1 MQCTGGQTINQCSFS
16 PFDSNVVCLVGRD
29 CVKYYRLIDCDVRLL
44 SETIVKDQNFV
55 SHCWLRHPDDHVVA
69 GADNGSMVL
78 FRSGEKAFH
87 LNSYLPLDTPITSL
101 VAVPGGFVAGVNP
114 CKFLFFT
121 VDCGQNDRRSVLT
134 NENIKL
140 AQTVVSELSKREASS
155 LAINPSE
162 NKLCAIT
169 TDGQLLTIP
178 LHISGSASIFSSNSD
193 SIRHSLTP
201 FHGPK
206 AVVGLDVCARKSLF
220 VTIGKDLTFRVWNIQ
235 THQSDL
241 IKEFGEEM
249 FSVAL
254 HPAGL
259 HVAIGFLDKLRLYH
273 ILLDDLRLCVE
284 LPVKCCRVCVF
295 SQGGNLLATANGN
308 IISVFDSHT
317 GERVV
322 DLRGHN
328 GKVRSLHWLQSGTRL
343 LSCGQDGMVYLWN
356 LDGPTRTAEF
366 VKKRSMF
373 TSVVIAQEREGR
385 SSSTGAG
392 VGAGAGVGVGGDPPR
407 EECVFVVGSDRTLS
421 ELKMPD
427 LTAKKHHDVGALM
440 THLVIS
446 TNRNILLASV
456 GDSGKP
462 GHIRAYS
469 YPVTGESNDFSCLG
483 ACLTALQLTPDGQFL
498 LAGDDAGC
506 IALYEVTER
515 QEKVQLNA
523 SSDLPKLMTC
533 PGWRDEV
540 LVTRTELEDRSK

>member
-29 CVKYYRLIDCDVRLL
+29 CVKYYRLVDCEVRLL
-44 SETIVKDQNFV
+44 SETIIKDHNFV
-55 SHCWLRHPDDHVVA
+55 SHCWLRQPADHVVA
-69 GADNGSMVL
+69 GTDNGSIVL

-87 LNSYLPLDTPITSL
+87 LSSFSPLDTPVASL

-114 CKFLFFT
+114 CKFLYFN
-121 VDCGQNDRRSVLT
+121 VDCGQNGRRSVLT
-134 NENIKL
+134 NDNVKL
-140 AQTVVSELSKREASS
+140 AQIVVSELSKREASS

-162 NKLCAIT
+162 NKLCAVT

-178 LHISGSASIFSSNSD
+178 LHISASASIFSPNSD

-220 VTIGKDLTFRVWNIQ
+220 VTIGRDFTFRVWNIQ

-241 IKEFGEEM
+241 MKEFGEEM

-259 HVAIGFLDKLRLYH
+259 HVAIAFLDKLRLYH

-328 GKVRSLHWLQSGTRL
+328 GKVRSLHWLQSGTQL
-343 LSCGQDGMVYLWN
+343 LSCGQDGMVYSWN

-373 TSVVIAQEREGR
+373 TCVVIAQEKEGR
-385 SSSTGAG
+385 TSSTM
-392 VGAGAGVGVGGDPPR
+392 AGAGVGGEPPR

-427 LTAKKHHDVGALM
+427 LAAKKHHEVGVLM
-440 THLVIS
+440 THLVVS
-446 TNRNILLASV
+446 TKRNILLASA
-456 GDSGKP
+456 GDNGRP
-462 GHIRAYS
+462 GYIRAYS

-515 QEKVQLNA
+515 QDRVQLNA
-523 SSDLPKLMTC
+523 SSALPKLMTSSA
-533 PGWRDEV
+533 WRDEV
-540 LVTRTELEDRSK
+540 LVTRTELEERAK